1 MFKKIIVLLLTLALI
16 SPMTAKTAEAHR
28 GGRGSVPGWAL
39 GLGILGGV
47 TLGYAMARPYYGYP
61 TYQTYDPYAF
71 GNIYTY
77 TSPTVYVQPG
87 YAPQQYV
94 PQQYCREYTQQVIV
108 GGYVQQSYGTA
119 CMQPDGSWRIVN

>member
-1 MFKKIIVLLLTLALI
+1 MFKKLILAILTIALI
-16 SPMTAKTAEAHR
+16 GSATIQPAEAHR
-28 GGRGSVPGWAL
+28 GRGVPGWAL

-47 TLGYAMARPYYGYP
+47 TLGYALAPRPYYAYP
-61 TYQTYDPYAF
+61 AYNTYDPYAY

-77 TSPTVYVQPG
+77 TPPTVYVQPG

-108 GGYVQQSYGTA
+108 GGYVQQSYGQA
-119 CMQPDGSWRIVN
+119 CLMPDGQWHIVN